1 MDFFIEIM
9 KGATEVFNHAIV
21 YTSLGIG
28 ATYYLYN
35 FAMWGWLASLNGLLI
50 AAWPYIIMA
59 ALVLYTARL
68 LTFAIGKLL
77 SAVWPSGEGRTPAVA
92 A

>member
-1 MDFFIEIM
+1 MEFFLKIM
-9 KGATEVFNHAIV
+9 KGATKIFNDAIV

-35 FAMWGWLASLNGLLI
+35 LAMWGWLASLNGLLI

-68 LTFAIGKLL
+68 LTFAICKLL
-77 SAVWPSGEGRTPAVA
+77 SAVWPSGEGSTSTVA